1 MEFYKPRVIKD
12 ALQMK
17 WASYE
22 QAMVRQRNFFKQNQ
36 RQKLGKCYNTYA
48 FAQAEI
54 QCTIELMAL
63 HGNLLFT
70 IYFSCVFSL
79 PMLNK

>member
-1 MEFYKPRVIKD
+1 MPMEFYKPRVIKD

-17 WASYE
+17 WANYE

-48 FAQAEI
+48 FAQA
-54 QCTIELMAL
+54 
-63 HGNLLFT
+63 
-70 IYFSCVFSL
+70 
-79 PMLNK
+79 